1 LLPVLVA
8 GRVLLLLLLLLLA
21 RADTELGHGY
31 VAELLLG

>member
-1 LLPVLVA
+1 MLVA
-8 GRVLLLLLLLLLA
+8 GRVLLLLLLLLA